1 MCYIVYILVMAGPSD
16 RVGVRELRQN
26 LSVHLERIKAGE
38 ALTVT
43 DRGHPVA
50 MLVPL
55 PAATSTL
62 QRLIAS
68 GRAAPPKDDLLSLG
82 RPPGRASQRVG
93 RMLLALRD
101 EERW

>member
-1 MCYIVYILVMAGPSD
+1 MAWKSD

-55 PAATSTL
+55 PAATSAL
-62 QRLIAS
+62 HRLIAS
-68 GRAAPPKDDLLSLG
+68 GRAVAPAADLSALGPPTG
-82 RPPGRASQRVG
+82 RPSQRAG
-93 RMLLALRD
+93 RLLLALRD

>member
-1 MCYIVYILVMAGPSD
+1 MCYMNRVVQSD
-16 RVGVRELRQN
+16 QVGVRELRQN
-26 LSVHLERIKAGE
+26 LSVYLERIKAGE

-55 PAATSTL
+55 PVATSAL

-68 GRAAPPKDDLLSLG
+68 GRAAPPKQDLSALG
-82 RPPGRASQRVG
+82 PPPGRPSTRASR
-93 RMLLALRD
+93 LLQAMRD
-101 EERW
+101 EERR

>member
-1 MCYIVYILVMAGPSD
+1 MAWTSD

-55 PAATSTL
+55 PAATNTL
-62 QRLIAS
+62 HRLIAS
-68 GRAAPPKDDLLSLG
+68 GRATPPDGDLSALG
-82 RPPGRASQRVG
+82 PPPGRPSTRAG
-93 RMLLALRD
+93 RLLLALRD